1 MTLNFAAA
9 AASTSVVQQ
18 QMPYIEP
25 LAESALSGVAAQVRG
40 QSRHSPGTG
49 EQARRGGATQHL
61 RGRAGESD
69 GWNREYT
76 NTRIHE
82 YTNTRIHE
90 YTNTRIHEYT
100 NTRIHEYTTNSFVL
114 RPPAGT
120 FFYRQQD
127 ERRSPIKAKQMATAA
142 LARQAT
148 VAAPAHGR
156 DDSPRSFGTIISSDI
171 HVQG

>member
-1 MTLNFAAA
+1 VVSQDTALAPENKRGAAA
-9 AASTSVVQQ
+9 LRNTYGVVQVN
-18 QMPYIEP
+18 QM
-25 LAESALSGVAAQVRG
+25 
-40 QSRHSPGTG
+40 
-49 EQARRGGATQHL
+49 
-61 RGRAGESD
+61 AGI
-69 GWNREYT
+69 G
-76 NTRIHE
+76 
-82 YTNTRIHE
+82 
-90 YTNTRIHEYT
+90 NTRIHEYT

>member
-1 MTLNFAAA
+1 
-9 AASTSVVQQ
+9 
-18 QMPYIEP
+18 
-25 LAESALSGVAAQVRG
+25 
-40 QSRHSPGTG
+40 
-49 EQARRGGATQHL
+49 
-61 RGRAGESD
+61 
-69 GWNREYT
+69 
-76 NTRIHE
+76 
-82 YTNTRIHE
+82 
-90 YTNTRIHEYT
+90 
-100 NTRIHEYTTNSFVL
+100 VL